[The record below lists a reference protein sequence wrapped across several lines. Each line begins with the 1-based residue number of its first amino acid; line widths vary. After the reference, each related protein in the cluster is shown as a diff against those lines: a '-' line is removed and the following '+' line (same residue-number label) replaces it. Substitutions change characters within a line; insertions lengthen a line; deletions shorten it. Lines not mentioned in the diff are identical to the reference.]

1 MTNEE
6 GPSELRFS
14 LDTRKGIHQVLVHV
28 GQLDSDIA
36 AALTDRIELMA
47 GAVSP
52 EDEMPNPAR
61 IKRELQAI
69 QQSVKLLNKSL
80 GGLSRY
86 TISSLYNAAR
96 ESTEEIP
103 YDSDD
108 VRGSS
113 IRLLRTDA
121 NNLDSIASLAI
132 DRTHVTRG
140 SLPKVAAR
148 YTAYFVAECLWNE
161 NINVTSYED
170 GLYFQI
176 LRLVFAEAMP
186 DLGDEAYRRHGNWA
200 IKNKGNIEVHFSY
213 AARQAK

>member
-1 MTNEE
+1 MTSED
-6 GPSELRFS
+6 GPSELCFS
-14 LDTRKGIHQVLVHV
+14 VDTRNGIHQVLVQV
-28 GQLDSDIA
+28 GQLDTNEA
-36 AALTDRIELMA
+36 AALTDRIEVMA
-47 GAVSP
+47 GAASP
-52 EDEMPNPAR
+52 EDETPNPAR

-69 QQSVKLLNKSL
+69 QQAAKSLNKSL

-96 ESTEEIP
+96 ESNEELP

-113 IRLLRTDA
+113 IKLLRSDA
-121 NNLDSIASLAI
+121 NNLDRIASLAI
-132 DRTHVTRG
+132 DQTNVTRG

-148 YTAYFVAECLWNE
+148 FTAYFVAECLWNK
-161 NINVTSYED
+161 NIDVSSYED

-176 LRLVFAEAMP
+176 LRLVFAGAMP

-200 IKNKGNIEVHFSY
+200 IKNKGQVEISFNY
-213 AARQAK
+213 RARL

>member
-1 MTNEE
+1 MASQEDPN
-6 GPSELRFS
+6 ELRFS
-14 LDTRKGIHQVLVHV
+14 LETRNGIHQALVQD
-28 GQLDSDIA
+28 GQLDSDEA
-36 AALTDRIELMA
+36 SALTDRIELMA

-52 EDEMPNPAR
+52 EDEMPNPAS

-69 QQSVKLLNKSL
+69 QRAVKLLNKSL

-121 NNLDSIASLAI
+121 SILNSIASLAI
-132 DRTHVTRG
+132 DRSHVTRG

-148 YTAYFVAECLWNE
+148 YTAYFVAECMWNK
-161 NINVTSYED
+161 NIAVSSYED

-176 LRLVFAEAMP
+176 LRLVFADAMP

-200 IKNKGNIEVHFSY
+200 IKNKGNVSVNFSN
-213 AARQAK
+213 AAR

>member
-1 MTNEE
+1 MASEE

-14 LDTRKGIHQVLVHV
+14 LDTRKGIHQVLVDV

-52 EDEMPNPAR
+52 EDEIPNPAR

-80 GGLSRY
+80 GGLSRQ
-86 TISSLYNAAR
+86 TISSLYNAVR

-113 IRLLRTDA
+113 IRLLRTNA

-140 SLPKVAAR
+140 ALPKVAAR

-161 NINVTSYED
+161 KIAVSSYED

-186 DLGDEAYRRHGNWA
+186 DLGNEAYRRHGNWA
-200 IKNKGNIEVHFSY
+200 IQNKGQVEVSFNSC
-213 AARQAK
+213 AML